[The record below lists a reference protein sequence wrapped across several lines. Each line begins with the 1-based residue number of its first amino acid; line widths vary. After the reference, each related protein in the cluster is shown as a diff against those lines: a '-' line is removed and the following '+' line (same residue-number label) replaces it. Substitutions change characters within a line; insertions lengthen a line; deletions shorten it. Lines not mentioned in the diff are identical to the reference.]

1 MQAVAARIAER
12 ELNSSCLRL
21 EVLAREQE
29 RTVERTRIL
38 RDMRDMRDMRDGVG
52 SHISVAIRPLQ
63 SGRASEADVLQ
74 TLRDSLDQLKLTIDA
89 MHLPPGDVTA
99 LLVNLRHRK

>member
-38 RDMRDMRDMRDGVG
+38 RDMRDMRDGVG

-99 LLVNLRHRK
+99 LLANLRHRK